1 MLWFVWP
8 LPPIRL
14 RRLGAPPLAAAAAAV
29 VAHGHRLHVRV
40 PHAVDG
46 GGAHQPQLAAG
57 KTALLRGK
65 PEVAVV
71 RLFC

>member
-1 MLWFVWP
+1 MLWLVRLLAP
-8 LPPIRL
+8 VLALPPLNAI
-14 RRLGAPPLAAAAAAV
+14 
-29 VAHGHRLHVRV
+29 VAHGHGLHVGV

-71 RLFC
+71 RLFEL